1 MKPRILISTGG
12 GNAANYLAAI
22 EAAGGV
28 GEARYLGRPAGRR
41 RLAAFGGPSP
51 GYDGLLLTGGDD
63 MDPALFGQENRGSQG
78 IDRARD
84 DAELALL
91 KAFLGAS
98 KPVLA
103 ICRGHQVVNVWL
115 GGDLIQDLGPNLV
128 PFHRQDEPGDR
139 IHPVRAAEGSLLHRL
154 YGPIFPV
161 NSSHHQALGR
171 LGRGLTVSARSE
183 GGVIEAVEHD
193 TLPLISVQFH
203 PERMTG
209 ALARPDTVDG
219 GEIFRA
225 FLELCE

>member
-12 GNAANYLAAI
+12 GNAANYLAAV

-28 GEARYLGRPAGRR
+28 GEARYL
-41 RLAAFGGPSP
+41 PSP
-51 GYDGLLLTGGDD
+51 DLSYDGLLLTGGDD
-63 MDPALFGQENRGSQG
+63 MDPALFGRENRGSQG

-84 DAELALL
+84 EAELSLL
-91 KAFLGAS
+91 DAFLSAN

-103 ICRGHQVVNVWL
+103 ICRGHQVANVWL
-115 GGDLIQDLGPNLV
+115 GGDLIQDLGPELV
-128 PFHRQDEPGDR
+128 SFHRKEEGDQVHL
-139 IHPVRAAEGSLLHRL
+139 IRAEEGSLLHRL
-154 YGPIFPV
+154 YGPVFPV

-171 LGRGLTVSARSE
+171 LGRGLRVSARSE
-183 GGVIEAVEHD
+183 DGVIEAVEHD

-225 FLELCE
+225 FVEMFE